1 VAVLAVT
8 RAGLPEWLEQTQIK
22 LKENSSCRTQRIMT
36 KADQLGLPSTEL
48 ARQFFMWQAVITV
61 AFGMQGNATATQT

>member
-1 VAVLAVT
+1 
-8 RAGLPEWLEQTQIK
+8 
-22 LKENSSCRTQRIMT
+22 MT